1 MEATREALGLGVDF
15 TKVDRFEEGGG
26 EVASM
31 LYELMSLEVSLA

>member
-26 EVASM
+26 SKHAIRTDVP
-31 LYELMSLEVSLA
+31 

>member
-15 TKVDRFEEGGG
+15 TKVDRFEGGG